1 MQSQT
6 LWVAFYVLIALFVAA
21 VVMRALRRM
30 SGRRPASPLRKAAP
44 GGPASAREAY
54 AAARTGGEHVIGWKL
69 DPGQRD
75 QLLARF
81 PPAYGNVVADHI
93 TLKGHVASD
102 AELPPETH
110 AAIVGRSDDL
120 KGVEALVVRMIDSTD
135 RPDGST
141 YHVTWSL
148 AEGRRAQESN
158 DVIASQGWQPVDPPV
173 PIRLQPQRFP

>member
-21 VVMRALRRM
+21 VLMRTLRRLF
-30 SGRRPASPLRKAAP
+30 GRRPASPLRGAAP
-44 GGPASAREAY
+44 GGLASARQAY
-54 AAARTGGEHVIGWKL
+54 AAARTRGEHVIGWKL
-69 DPGQRD
+69 DPEDRER
-75 QLLARF
+75 LLRRF
-81 PPAYGNVVADHI
+81 PPAYTNVVADHV
-93 TLKGHVASD
+93 TLKAHVASD

-110 AAIVGRSDDL
+110 GAVVGRSDDL
-120 KGVEALVVRMIDSTD
+120 KGVEALVVRLVDTTE

-141 YHVTWSL
+141 YHLTWSL

-173 PIRLQPQRFP
+173 AIRLQPQRFP